1 MLESQSE
8 FLNELTKYLGLHIKL
23 FLINIILDTL

>member
-8 FLNELTKYLGLHIKL
+8 FLNELTKYLGLHKL